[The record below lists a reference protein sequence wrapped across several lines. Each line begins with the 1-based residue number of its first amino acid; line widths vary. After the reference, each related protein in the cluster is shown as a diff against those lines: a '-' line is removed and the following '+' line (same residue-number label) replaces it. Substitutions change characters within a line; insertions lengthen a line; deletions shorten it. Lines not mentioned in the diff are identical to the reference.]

1 MNTQQARSLVAIA
14 LMAAFADGRQDSEE
28 REHVRKVA
36 ESLGRDIEIDF
47 IPLYQDVLLGRLSLE
62 AAVAE
67 LSEPGLRQLA
77 FELAV
82 GVCEADG
89 RHSAEETAFLARLSR
104 LLGLEVG
111 AAEAFIHDAEA
122 LAEAPAAGALTTLPC
137 FDASAS
143 SVTTGAATGAE
154 TGAETT
160 RAGQGAP
167 AALAPDQA
175 ELDRMILNAA
185 ILNGALELL
194 PQSMASMA
202 IIPLQVRLVYRIG
215 QAHGYELDRGHIK
228 DFLATTGVGMT
239 GQYLEQFGRKL
250 IGGLLGKVFGGA
262 GRAIGSQ
269 ATGSAFSFATTWA
282 IGQVAHRY
290 YGGGRTLDTAAL
302 KQSFAG
308 LFEQAKTLQA
318 RYASEIAQRARTL
331 DLGRLTAELRAS

>member
-14 LMAAFADGRQDSEE
+14 LMAAFADGRQDADE

-67 LSEPGLRQLA
+67 LAEPGLRQLA

-89 RHSAEETAFLARLSR
+89 RHSAEETAFLARLSA
-104 LLGLEVG
+104 LLGLEAG
-111 AAEAFIHDAEA
+111 RAEAFIHEAEA
-122 LAEAPAAGALTTLPC
+122 VAEAPVRGALTELPGFDDWASPSAAGAATPAAGALTPN
-137 FDASAS
+137 
-143 SVTTGAATGAE
+143 
-154 TGAETT
+154 
-160 RAGQGAP
+160 
-167 AALAPDQA
+167 QA
-175 ELDRMILNAA
+175 ELERMILNAA

-215 QAHGYELDRGHIK
+215 KAHGFELDRGHIK

-239 GQYLEQFGRKL
+239 GQYVEQFGRKL
-250 IGGLLGKVFGGA
+250 IGGLLGKVLGGA

-282 IGQVAHRY
+282 IGKVACQY
-290 YGGGRTLDTAAL
+290 YGGGRRLDTAAL

-318 RYASEIAQRARTL
+318 RYAPEIAQRASTL